1 MSGAGSISRCLV
13 GLDARLSARRM
24 LGLGLALF
32 GLARR
37 MEGLVLPSVLPLL
50 PFDAEQGDEVQSGA
64 GRRVSRGLSRDGR
77 RKRVFAGRTPKL
89 CIGRAMKKTTSAV
102 LARLRLRREESA
114 CTSQPR
120 VVRQPRQRSCWRS
133 QAELHLCALSR

>member
-24 LGLGLALF
+24 LGLGLPLCTV
-32 GLARR
+32 
-37 MEGLVLPSVLPLL
+37 GLVAPFL

-77 RKRVFAGRTPKL
+77 RERVTDAGRTPL
-89 CIGRAMKKTTSAV
+89 CID
-102 LARLRLRREESA
+102 RR
-114 CTSQPR
+114 
-120 VVRQPRQRSCWRS
+120 WK
-133 QAELHLCALSR
+133 

>member
-1 MSGAGSISRCLV
+1 MV

-77 RKRVFAGRTPKL
+77 RERVTDAGRTPL
-89 CIGRAMKKTTSAV
+89 CISRAMKIKTTS
-102 LARLRLRREESA
+102 RRPGET
-114 CTSQPR
+114 C
-120 VVRQPRQRSCWRS
+120 
-133 QAELHLCALSR
+133 LGILK